1 MNMAKAE
8 PKPIEKLTYEEASA
22 ELEKIVRALEEGE
35 QSLDEALALFERGQ
49 CLTKRCLEL
58 LDEAE
63 LKVNKLSG
71 ETLVPFEAE
80 E

>member
-1 MNMAKAE
+1 MAKTE
-8 PKPIEKLTYEEASA
+8 PKAVEKLSYEEASA

-35 QSLDEALALFERGQ
+35 QSLDDALALFERGQ
-49 CLTKRCLEL
+49 ALTKRCLEL

-71 ETLVPFEAE
+71 ESLVPFEE
-80 E
+80 EE